1 MKKTLLIFIPFLSLL
16 GQSISTDQLDQ
27 LTFRNIGP
35 SVAGGRIHDIE
46 ILPNDPATVFIA
58 SASGGIWKSTNKGT
72 TWKPVFDDQAVSTF
86 GDMAISLSNPDVIYA
101 GSGEQQNRQSS
112 SWGNGIYKSE
122 NQGET
127 WRSIGL
133 EKTYHIARV
142 IIHPENPNIVF
153 VAALGNLWNSSK
165 ERGVYQT
172 TNGGKN
178 WKKVLYI
185 DDVTGVVDMAMDK
198 NNPNILYAAT
208 YQRMRKAWGFN
219 GGGPGS
225 GIYKTTD
232 GGKTWNELT
241 GGLPPGDKGRI
252 GLAASKTRSNIIYAT
267 IEHADSSGFY
277 RSGNGGRTWKRVNKL
292 NPRPMYYSHIFV
304 DPNNDDIV
312 YMLAT
317 EFYRTKDAGKTFYQ
331 MPTRPTYDVGVHSDH
346 HTLWI
351 NPNNSNHFFLAGDAG
366 LHESWDG
373 GIAYNRLNNIPI
385 GQFYGIGADMEV
397 PYNIYGGM
405 QDNHSWMGPSA
416 TRHWLG
422 ILADDWK
429 QVGFGDGMY
438 QQPDPESSMLY
449 NASQNGNMIRV
460 DRKTGNMQGLKPF
473 PSDSKE
479 KYRFDWVTPLAISKH
494 SSKKVFLGG
503 NRLFISDNGGDSWEQ
518 TEDLSSNT
526 NRDSLTIMGVL
537 GADIKLS
544 KNDGTSSYGEIIS
557 ISESP
562 LWHRVIWVGT
572 DDGNIQVS
580 RDGGEKWE
588 EVSGNITG
596 IPAGSYVSR
605 VLSSI
610 RDRGSAYVTFDR
622 HREGDWKPYVF
633 RTEDYGKTWV
643 PLTRGLPSGSVNV
656 IAEHPDNPDVLF
668 LGTEHAVYL
677 SVNAGSDWTK
687 FKSNLPTTLYD
698 DLLIH
703 PREKDLVLG
712 THGRSFWVLDDT
724 SPLAEWSTVY
734 NKPVHVFSVRAATLF
749 HYWKDTSYRAQEEWA
764 GENPPYGAII
774 SYLVN
779 SDVDSVTITVKRRKS
794 QIIRT
799 YRQPVVKG
807 SIQRL
812 AWDLKYPPPS
822 SQQNESKTEGL
833 QKPKPED
840 ILPKP
845 AHPLD
850 PQGPSVSPGV
860 YTVTIAAGNETSTQ
874 PIRVNP
880 DPKLNLKVGDY
891 RQQEKFLVKL
901 MVIYENAYAMNEK
914 LKSKIKD
921 LEELLDKDDEK
932 LINVKDQQKQVNTI
946 RTGATRLASELKG
959 GGVRQG
965 SFFPPTK
972 THQDRLL
979 RLQALWDNL
988 WRINNASWNTSS
1000 ITAK

>member
-72 TWKPVFDDQAVSTF
+72 TWKPVFDDQVVSTF

-252 GLAASKTRSNIIYAT
+252 GLATSKTRSNIIYAT

-277 RSGNGGRTWKRVNKL
+277 RSSNGGRTWKRVNKL

-503 NRLFISDNGGDSWEQ
+503 NRLFISDNGGDSWER

-622 HREGDWKPYVF
+622 HREGDWKPYVY

-946 RTGATRLASELKG
+946 RTGAARLASELKG

-979 RLQALWDNL
+979 RLQAIWDN
-988 WRINNASWNTSS
+988 ISMAN
-1000 ITAK
+1000 

>member
-46 ILPNDPATVFIA
+46 VLPNDPATVFIA
-58 SASGGIWKSTNKGT
+58 SASGGIWKSSNKGT

-101 GSGEQQNRQSS
+101 GSGEQQNRQST

-185 DDVTGVVDMAMDK
+185 DDMTGVVDMAMDK

-373 GIAYNRLNNIPI
+373 GVAYNRLNNIPI

-449 NASQNGNMIRV
+449 NASQNGNIIRV

-503 NRLFISDNGGDSWEQ
+503 NRLFISDNGGDSWER

-622 HREGDWKPYVF
+622 HREGDWKPYVY

-779 SDVDSVTITVKRRKS
+779 SDVDSVTITVKRRKN

-850 PQGPSVSPGV
+850 PQGPSVSPGL
-860 YTVTIAAGNETSTQ
+860 YSVTIAAGNETSTQ

-901 MVIYENAYAMNEK
+901 MVIYENAYAMNEN
-914 LKSKIKD
+914 LKIKIKE
-921 LEELLDKDDEK
+921 LEEILDKDDEK

-972 THQDRLL
+972 THLDRLL
-979 RLQALWDNL
+979 RLQALWDNVYS
-988 WRINNASWNTSS
+988 AD
-1000 ITAK
+1000 

>member
-46 ILPNDPATVFIA
+46 VLPNDPATVFIA

-101 GSGEQQNRQSS
+101 GSGEQQNRQST
-112 SWGNGIYKSE
+112 SWGNGIYKSV

-185 DDVTGVVDMAMDK
+185 DDMTGVVDMAMDK

-241 GGLPPGDKGRI
+241 GGLPPGEKGRI

-373 GIAYNRLNNIPI
+373 GVAYNRLNNIPI

-449 NASQNGNMIRV
+449 NASQNGNIIRV

-473 PSDSKE
+473 PSDSNE

-503 NRLFISDNGGDSWEQ
+503 NRLFISDNSGDSWER
-518 TEDLSSNT
+518 TKDLSTST

-622 HREGDWKPYVF
+622 HREGDWKPYVY

-677 SVNAGSDWTK
+677 SVNAGSDWIK

-779 SDVDSVTITVKRRKS
+779 SDVDSVTITVKRRKN

-799 YRQPVVKG
+799 YRQPVVRG

-850 PQGPSVSPGV
+850 PQGPSVSPGL
-860 YTVTIAAGNETSTQ
+860 YSVTIAAGNETSTQ

-901 MVIYENAYAMNEK
+901 MVIYENAYAMNEN
-914 LKSKIKD
+914 LKIKIKE
-921 LEELLDKDDEK
+921 LEEILDKDDEK

-972 THQDRLL
+972 THLDRLL
-979 RLQALWDNL
+979 RLQALWDNVYS
-988 WRINNASWNTSS
+988 AD
-1000 ITAK
+1000 

>member
-46 ILPNDPATVFIA
+46 VLPNDPATVFIA

-101 GSGEQQNRQSS
+101 GSGEQQNRQST
-112 SWGNGIYKSE
+112 SWGNGIYKSV

-185 DDVTGVVDMAMDK
+185 DDMTGVVDMAMDK

-241 GGLPPGDKGRI
+241 GGLPPGEKGRI

-373 GIAYNRLNNIPI
+373 GVAYNRLNNIPI

-449 NASQNGNMIRV
+449 NASQNGNIIRV

-503 NRLFISDNGGDSWEQ
+503 NRLFISDNGGDSWER

-622 HREGDWKPYVF
+622 HREGDWKPYVY

-779 SDVDSVTITVKRRKS
+779 SDVDSVTITVKRRKN

-799 YRQPVVKG
+799 YRQPVVRG

-850 PQGPSVSPGV
+850 PQGPSVSPGL
-860 YTVTIAAGNETSTQ
+860 YSVTIAAGNETSTQ

-921 LEELLDKDDEK
+921 LEEILDKDDEK

-972 THQDRLL
+972 THLDRLL
-979 RLQALWDNL
+979 RLQALWDNVYS
-988 WRINNASWNTSS
+988 AD
-1000 ITAK
+1000 

>member
-1 MKKTLLIFIPFLSLL
+1 MKKYIIHFVLVIGLTS
-16 GQSISTDQLDQ
+16 QSITTDQLSQ
-27 LTFRNIGP
+27 LAFRNIGP
-35 SVAGGRIHDIE
+35 SVAGGRIHDVEVVPENPE
-46 ILPNDPATVFIA
+46 IMFIA
-58 SASGGIWKSTNKGT
+58 SASGGIWKSSSKGT
-72 TWKPVFDDQAVSTF
+72 MWKPVFDDQKVSTF
-86 GDMAISLSNPDVIYA
+86 GDLAISQSNTNIIYA
-101 GSGEQQNRQSS
+101 GTGEQQNRQST
-112 SWGNGIYKSE
+112 SWGNGIYKSTD
-122 NQGET
+122 QGET
-127 WRSIGL
+127 WTSIGL
-133 EKTYHIARV
+133 ENTYHIARV

-185 DDVTGVVDMAMDK
+185 DDMTGVVDMAMDK

-241 GGLPPGDKGRI
+241 GGLPPGEKGRI

-373 GIAYNRLNNIPI
+373 GVAYNRLNNIPI

-449 NASQNGNMIRV
+449 NASQNGNIIRV

-503 NRLFISDNGGDSWEQ
+503 NRLFISDNGGDSWER

-622 HREGDWKPYVF
+622 HREGDWRPYVY

-677 SVNAGSDWTK
+677 SVNAGSDWIK

-779 SDVDSVTITVKRRKS
+779 SDVDSVTITVKRRKN

-979 RLQALWDNL
+979 RLQALWVSMAN
-988 WRINNASWNTSS
+988 
-1000 ITAK
+1000 

>member
-46 ILPNDPATVFIA
+46 VLPNDPATVFIA

-101 GSGEQQNRQSS
+101 GSGEQQNRQST
-112 SWGNGIYKSE
+112 SWGNGIYKSV

-185 DDVTGVVDMAMDK
+185 DDMTGVVDMAMDK

-241 GGLPPGDKGRI
+241 GGLPPGEKGRI

-373 GIAYNRLNNIPI
+373 GVAYNRLNNIPI

-449 NASQNGNMIRV
+449 NASQNGNIIRV

-503 NRLFISDNGGDSWEQ
+503 NRLFISDNGGDSWER

-622 HREGDWKPYVF
+622 HREGDWKPYVY

-779 SDVDSVTITVKRRKS
+779 SDVDSVTITVKRRKN

-799 YRQPVVKG
+799 YRQPVVRG

-850 PQGPSVSPGV
+850 PQGPSVSPGL
-860 YTVTIAAGNETSTQ
+860 YSVTIAAGNETSTQ

-901 MVIYENAYAMNEK
+901 MVIYENAYAMNEN
-914 LKSKIKD
+914 LKIKIKE
-921 LEELLDKDDEK
+921 LEEILDKDDEK

-972 THQDRLL
+972 THLDRLL
-979 RLQALWDNL
+979 RLQSLWDNVYS
-988 WRINNASWNTSS
+988 AD
-1000 ITAK
+1000 

>member
-101 GSGEQQNRQSS
+101 GSGEQQNRQST
-112 SWGNGIYKSE
+112 SWGNGVYKSE

-544 KNDGTSSYGEIIS
+544 KNDGTSSYVEIIS

-596 IPAGSYVSR
+596 VPAGSYVSR

-622 HREGDWKPYVF
+622 HREGDWKPYVY

-724 SPLAEWSTVY
+724 SPLAEWATVY
-734 NKPVHVFSVRAATLF
+734 NKPVHAFSVRAATLF

-932 LINVKDQQKQVNTI
+932 LINVKDRQKQVNTI

-979 RLQALWDNL
+979 RLQALWDN
-988 WRINNASWNTSS
+988 ISMAN
-1000 ITAK
+1000 

>member
-46 ILPNDPATVFIA
+46 VLPNDPATVFIA

-101 GSGEQQNRQSS
+101 GSGEQQNRQST
-112 SWGNGIYKSE
+112 SWGNGVYKSTD
-122 NQGET
+122 QGET

-165 ERGVYQT
+165 DRGVYQT
-172 TNGGKN
+172 TDGGKN

-185 DDVTGVVDMAMDK
+185 DDMTGVVDMAMDK

-241 GGLPPGDKGRI
+241 GGLPPGEKGRI

-373 GIAYNRLNNIPI
+373 GVAYNRLNNIPI

-449 NASQNGNMIRV
+449 NASQNGNIIRV

-503 NRLFISDNGGDSWEQ
+503 NRLFISDNGGDSWER

-622 HREGDWKPYVF
+622 HREGDWKPYVY

-677 SVNAGSDWTK
+677 SVNAGSDWIK

-779 SDVDSVTITVKRRKS
+779 SDVDSVTITVKRRKN

-850 PQGPSVSPGV
+850 PQGPSVSPGL
-860 YTVTIAAGNETSTQ
+860 YSVTIAAGNETSTQ

-901 MVIYENAYAMNEK
+901 MVIYENAYAMNEN
-914 LKSKIKD
+914 LKIKIKD
-921 LEELLDKDDEK
+921 LEEILDKDDEK

-972 THQDRLL
+972 THLDRLL
-979 RLQALWDNL
+979 RLQALWDNVYS
-988 WRINNASWNTSS
+988 AD
-1000 ITAK
+1000 

>member
-1 MKKTLLIFIPFLSLL
+1 MKKTLLIFIPFLSLF
-16 GQSISTDQLDQ
+16 GQSITTNQLDQ

-101 GSGEQQNRQSS
+101 GSGEQQNRQST
-112 SWGNGIYKSE
+112 SWGNGVYKSE

-133 EKTYHIARV
+133 EKTYHISRV
-142 IIHPENPNIVF
+142 IIHPENSNIVF

-185 DDVTGVVDMAMDK
+185 DEMTGVVDMAMDK

-503 NRLFISDNGGDSWEQ
+503 NRLFISDNGGDSWER

-622 HREGDWKPYVF
+622 HREGDWRPYVY

-779 SDVDSVTITVKRRKS
+779 SDVDSVTITVKRRKN

-845 AHPLD
+845 AHPLN
-850 PQGPSVSPGV
+850 PQGPSVSPGL
-860 YTVTIAAGNETSTQ
+860 YSVTIAAGNETSTQ

-914 LKSKIKD
+914 LKIKIKE
-921 LEELLDKDDEK
+921 LEEILDKDDEK

-946 RTGATRLASELKG
+946 RTGAMRLASELKG
-959 GGVRQG
+959 GG
-965 SFFPPTK
+965 
-972 THQDRLL
+972 
-979 RLQALWDNL
+979 
-988 WRINNASWNTSS
+988 
-1000 ITAK
+1000 

>member
-46 ILPNDPATVFIA
+46 VLPNDPATVFIA
-58 SASGGIWKSTNKGT
+58 SASGGIWKSSNKGT

-101 GSGEQQNRQSS
+101 GSGEQQNRQST
-112 SWGNGIYKSE
+112 SWGNGIYKSV

-185 DDVTGVVDMAMDK
+185 DDMTGVVDMAMDK

-373 GIAYNRLNNIPI
+373 GVAYNRLNNIPI

-449 NASQNGNMIRV
+449 NASQNGNIIRV

-503 NRLFISDNGGDSWEQ
+503 NRLFISDNGGDSWER

-779 SDVDSVTITVKRRKS
+779 SDVDSVTITVKRRKN

-850 PQGPSVSPGV
+850 PQGPSVSPGL
-860 YTVTIAAGNETSTQ
+860 YSVTIAAGNETSTQ

-901 MVIYENAYAMNEK
+901 MVIYENAYAMNEN
-914 LKSKIKD
+914 LKIKIKE
-921 LEELLDKDDEK
+921 LEKILDKDDEK

-972 THQDRLL
+972 THLDRLL
-979 RLQALWDNL
+979 RLQALWDNVYS
-988 WRINNASWNTSS
+988 AD
-1000 ITAK
+1000 

>member
-46 ILPNDPATVFIA
+46 VLPNDPATVFIA

-101 GSGEQQNRQSS
+101 GSGEQQNRQST
-112 SWGNGIYKSE
+112 SWGNGIYKSV

-185 DDVTGVVDMAMDK
+185 DDMTGVVDMAMDK

-241 GGLPPGDKGRI
+241 GGLPPGEKGRI

-373 GIAYNRLNNIPI
+373 GVAYNRLNNIPI

-449 NASQNGNMIRV
+449 NASQNGNIIRV

-503 NRLFISDNGGDSWEQ
+503 NRLFISDNGGDSWER

-622 HREGDWKPYVF
+622 HREGDWKPYVY

-677 SVNAGSDWTK
+677 SVNAGSDWIK

-779 SDVDSVTITVKRRKS
+779 SDVDSVTITVKRRKN

-850 PQGPSVSPGV
+850 PQGPSVSPGL
-860 YTVTIAAGNETSTQ
+860 YSVTIAAGNETSTQ

-901 MVIYENAYAMNEK
+901 MVIYENAYAMNEN
-914 LKSKIKD
+914 LKIKIKE
-921 LEELLDKDDEK
+921 LEEILDKDDEK

-965 SFFPPTK
+965 AFFPPTK
-972 THQDRLL
+972 THLDRLL
-979 RLQALWDNL
+979 RLQALWDNVYS
-988 WRINNASWNTSS
+988 AD
-1000 ITAK
+1000 

>member
-101 GSGEQQNRQSS
+101 GSGEQQNRQST
-112 SWGNGIYKSE
+112 SWGNGVYKSTD
-122 NQGET
+122 QGET

-185 DDVTGVVDMAMDK
+185 DDMTGVVDMAMDK

-373 GIAYNRLNNIPI
+373 GVAYNRLNNIPI

-449 NASQNGNMIRV
+449 NASQNGNIIRV

-473 PSDSKE
+473 PSDSNE

-503 NRLFISDNGGDSWEQ
+503 NRLFISDNSGDSWER
-518 TEDLSSNT
+518 TKDLSTST

-588 EVSGNITG
+588 VVSGNITG

-622 HREGDWKPYVF
+622 HREGDWRPYVY

-779 SDVDSVTITVKRRKS
+779 SDVDSVTITVKRRKN

-799 YRQPVVKG
+799 YRQPVVRG

-850 PQGPSVSPGV
+850 PQGPSVSPGL
-860 YTVTIAAGNETSTQ
+860 YSVTIAAGNETSTQ

-901 MVIYENAYAMNEK
+901 MVIYENAYAMNEN
-914 LKSKIKD
+914 LKIKIKE
-921 LEELLDKDDEK
+921 LEEILDKDDEK

-972 THQDRLL
+972 THLDRLL
-979 RLQALWDNL
+979 RLQALWDNVYS
-988 WRINNASWNTSS
+988 AD
-1000 ITAK
+1000 

>member
-46 ILPNDPATVFIA
+46 VLPNDPATVFIA
-58 SASGGIWKSTNKGT
+58 SASGGIWKSSNKGT

-101 GSGEQQNRQSS
+101 GSGEQQNRQST

-185 DDVTGVVDMAMDK
+185 DDMTGVVDMAMDK

-622 HREGDWKPYVF
+622 HREGDWKPYVY

-946 RTGATRLASELKG
+946 RTGAARLASELKG

-979 RLQALWDNL
+979 RLQALWVSMAN
-988 WRINNASWNTSS
+988 
-1000 ITAK
+1000 

>member
-46 ILPNDPATVFIA
+46 VLPNDPATVFIA
-58 SASGGIWKSTNKGT
+58 SASGGIWKSSNKGT

-101 GSGEQQNRQSS
+101 GSGEQQNRQST
-112 SWGNGIYKSE
+112 SWGNGIYKSV

-185 DDVTGVVDMAMDK
+185 DDMTGVVDMAMDK

-241 GGLPPGDKGRI
+241 GGLPPGEKGRI

-373 GIAYNRLNNIPI
+373 GVAYNRLNNIPI

-438 QQPDPESSMLY
+438 QQPDPESFMLY
-449 NASQNGNMIRV
+449 NASQNGNIIRV

-473 PSDSKE
+473 PSDSNE

-503 NRLFISDNGGDSWEQ
+503 NRLFISDNSGDSWER
-518 TEDLSSNT
+518 TKDLSTST

-622 HREGDWKPYVF
+622 HREGDWKPYVY

-779 SDVDSVTITVKRRKS
+779 SDVDSVTITVKRRKN

-799 YRQPVVKG
+799 YRQPVVRG

-850 PQGPSVSPGV
+850 PQGPSVSPGL
-860 YTVTIAAGNETSTQ
+860 YSVTIAAGNETSTQ

-901 MVIYENAYAMNEK
+901 MVIYENAYAMNEN
-914 LKSKIKD
+914 LKIKIKE
-921 LEELLDKDDEK
+921 LEEILDKDDEK

-972 THQDRLL
+972 THLDRLL
-979 RLQALWDNL
+979 RLQALWDNVYS
-988 WRINNASWNTSS
+988 AD
-1000 ITAK
+1000 

>member
-101 GSGEQQNRQSS
+101 GSGEQQNRQST
-112 SWGNGIYKSE
+112 SWGNGVYKSE

-622 HREGDWKPYVF
+622 HREGDWKPYVY

-946 RTGATRLASELKG
+946 RTGAARLASELKG

-988 WRINNASWNTSS
+988 S
-1000 ITAK
+1000 TAD

>member
-16 GQSISTDQLDQ
+16 GQSITTNQLDQ

-46 ILPNDPATVFIA
+46 VLPNDPATVFIA
-58 SASGGIWKSTNKGT
+58 SASGGIWKSSNKGT

-101 GSGEQQNRQSS
+101 GSGEQQNRQST
-112 SWGNGIYKSE
+112 SWGNGVYKSE
-122 NQGET
+122 DQGET

-142 IIHPENPNIVF
+142 IIHPQNPNIVF

-185 DDVTGVVDMAMDK
+185 DDMTGVVDMAMDK

-252 GLAASKTRSNIIYAT
+252 GLAASKTRPNIIYAT

-503 NRLFISDNGGDSWEQ
+503 NRLFISDNSGDSWEG
-518 TEDLSSNT
+518 TKDLSTST

-562 LWHRVIWVGT
+562 LWHRIIWIGT

-580 RDGGEKWE
+580 KDGGKKWE
-588 EVSGNITG
+588 EVSRNITG
-596 IPAGSYVSR
+596 VPTSSYVSR

-610 RDRGSAYVTFDR
+610 RNRGSAYVTFDR
-622 HREGDWKPYVF
+622 HREGDWRPYVY
-633 RTEDYGKTWV
+633 RTDDYGKTWV

-779 SDVDSVTITVKRRKS
+779 SDVDSVTITVKRRKN

-850 PQGPSVSPGV
+850 PQGPSVSPGL
-860 YTVTIAAGNETSTQ
+860 YSVTIAAGNETSTQ

-891 RQQEKFLVKL
+891 RQQEKFLVEL
-901 MVIYENAYAMNEK
+901 MVIYENAHAMNEK
-914 LKSKIKD
+914 LKIKIKE
-921 LEELLDKDDEK
+921 LEEILDKDDEK
-932 LINVKDQQKQVNTI
+932 LKNVKDQQKQVNTI

-972 THQDRLL
+972 THRDRFL

-988 WRINNASWNTSS
+988 S
-1000 ITAK
+1000 TAD

>member
-46 ILPNDPATVFIA
+46 VLPNDPATVFIA

-101 GSGEQQNRQSS
+101 GSGEQQNRQST
-112 SWGNGIYKSE
+112 SWGNGIYKSV

-185 DDVTGVVDMAMDK
+185 DDMTGVVDMAMDK

-373 GIAYNRLNNIPI
+373 GVAYNRLNNIPI

-449 NASQNGNMIRV
+449 NASQNGNIIRV

-503 NRLFISDNGGDSWEQ
+503 NRLFISDNGGDSWER
-518 TEDLSSNT
+518 TEDLSTST

-622 HREGDWKPYVF
+622 HREGDWKPYVY

-779 SDVDSVTITVKRRKS
+779 SDVDSVTITVKRRKN

-850 PQGPSVSPGV
+850 PQGPSVSPGL
-860 YTVTIAAGNETSTQ
+860 YSVTIAAGNETSTQ

-901 MVIYENAYAMNEK
+901 MVIYENAYAMNEN
-914 LKSKIKD
+914 LKIKIKE
-921 LEELLDKDDEK
+921 LEEILDKDDEK

-972 THQDRLL
+972 THLDRLL
-979 RLQALWDNL
+979 RLQALWDNVYS
-988 WRINNASWNTSS
+988 AD
-1000 ITAK
+1000 

>member
-46 ILPNDPATVFIA
+46 VLPNDPATVFIA
-58 SASGGIWKSTNKGT
+58 SASGGIWKSSNKGT

-101 GSGEQQNRQSS
+101 GSGEQQNRQST

-185 DDVTGVVDMAMDK
+185 DDMTGVVDMAMDK

-252 GLAASKTRSNIIYAT
+252 GLATSKTRSNIIYAT

-373 GIAYNRLNNIPI
+373 GVAYNRLNNIPI

-449 NASQNGNMIRV
+449 NASQNGNIIRV

-503 NRLFISDNGGDSWEQ
+503 NRLFISDNGGDSWER

-622 HREGDWKPYVF
+622 HREGDWKPYVY

-779 SDVDSVTITVKRRKS
+779 SDVDSVTITVKRRKN

-850 PQGPSVSPGV
+850 PQGPSVSPGL
-860 YTVTIAAGNETSTQ
+860 YSVTIAAGNETSTQ

-901 MVIYENAYAMNEK
+901 MVIYENAYAMNEN
-914 LKSKIKD
+914 LKIKIKE
-921 LEELLDKDDEK
+921 LEEILDKDDEK

-972 THQDRLL
+972 THLDRLL
-979 RLQALWDNL
+979 RLQALWDNVYS
-988 WRINNASWNTSS
+988 AD
-1000 ITAK
+1000 

>member
-1 MKKTLLIFIPFLSLL
+1 MKKTLLIFIPFLSLF
-16 GQSISTDQLDQ
+16 GQSISTNQLDQ

-101 GSGEQQNRQSS
+101 GSGEQQNRQST
-112 SWGNGIYKSE
+112 SWGNGVYKSE

-185 DDVTGVVDMAMDK
+185 DEMTGVVDMAMDK

-267 IEHADSSGFY
+267 IEHADSNGFY

-385 GQFYGIGADMEV
+385 GQFYGIGVDMEV

-405 QDNHSWMGPSA
+405 QDNHSWMGPSS

-503 NRLFISDNGGDSWEQ
+503 NRLFISDNGGDSWER
-518 TEDLSSNT
+518 TEDLSTST

-622 HREGDWKPYVF
+622 HREGDWRPYVY

-779 SDVDSVTITVKRRKS
+779 SDVDSVTITVKRRKN

-845 AHPLD
+845 AHPLN

-874 PIRVNP
+874 PIRV
-880 DPKLNLKVGDY
+880 
-891 RQQEKFLVKL
+891 
-901 MVIYENAYAMNEK
+901 
-914 LKSKIKD
+914 KIS
-921 LEELLDKDDEK
+921 
-932 LINVKDQQKQVNTI
+932 
-946 RTGATRLASELKG
+946 G
-959 GGVRQG
+959 
-965 SFFPPTK
+965 
-972 THQDRLL
+972 
-979 RLQALWDNL
+979 
-988 WRINNASWNTSS
+988 
-1000 ITAK
+1000 

>member
-46 ILPNDPATVFIA
+46 VLPNDPATVFIA

-101 GSGEQQNRQSS
+101 GSGEQQNRQST
-112 SWGNGIYKSE
+112 SWGNGIYKSV

-185 DDVTGVVDMAMDK
+185 DDMTGVVDMAMDK

-241 GGLPPGDKGRI
+241 GGLPPGEKGRI

-373 GIAYNRLNNIPI
+373 GVAYNRLNNIPI

-449 NASQNGNMIRV
+449 NASQNGNIIRV

-503 NRLFISDNGGDSWEQ
+503 NRLFISDNGGDSWER

-622 HREGDWKPYVF
+622 HREGDWRPYVY

-779 SDVDSVTITVKRRKS
+779 SDVDSVTITVKRRKN

-799 YRQPVVKG
+799 YRQPVVRG

-850 PQGPSVSPGV
+850 PQGPSVSPGL
-860 YTVTIAAGNETSTQ
+860 YSVTIAAGNETSTQ

-901 MVIYENAYAMNEK
+901 MVIYENAYAMNEN
-914 LKSKIKD
+914 LKIKIKE
-921 LEELLDKDDEK
+921 LEEILDKDDEK

-972 THQDRLL
+972 THLDRLL
-979 RLQALWDNL
+979 RLQALWDNVYS
-988 WRINNASWNTSS
+988 AD
-1000 ITAK
+1000 

>member
-46 ILPNDPATVFIA
+46 VLPNDPATVFIA

-101 GSGEQQNRQSS
+101 GSGEQQNRQST
-112 SWGNGIYKSE
+112 SWGNGIYKSV

-185 DDVTGVVDMAMDK
+185 DDMTGVVDMAMDK

-241 GGLPPGDKGRI
+241 GGLPPGEKGRI

-373 GIAYNRLNNIPI
+373 GVAYNRLNNIPI

-449 NASQNGNMIRV
+449 NASQNGNIIRV

-503 NRLFISDNGGDSWEQ
+503 NRLFISDNGGDSWER

-622 HREGDWKPYVF
+622 HREGDWKPYVY

-779 SDVDSVTITVKRRKS
+779 SDVDSVTITVKRRKN

-799 YRQPVVKG
+799 YRQPVVRG

-850 PQGPSVSPGV
+850 PQGPSVSPGL

-901 MVIYENAYAMNEK
+901 MVIYENAYAMNEN
-914 LKSKIKD
+914 LKIKIKE
-921 LEELLDKDDEK
+921 LEEILDKDDEK

-972 THQDRLL
+972 THLDRLL
-979 RLQALWDNL
+979 RLQALWDNVYS
-988 WRINNASWNTSS
+988 AD
-1000 ITAK
+1000 

>member
-46 ILPNDPATVFIA
+46 VLPNDPATVFIA
-58 SASGGIWKSTNKGT
+58 SASGGIWKSSNKGT

-101 GSGEQQNRQSS
+101 GSGEQQNRQST

-185 DDVTGVVDMAMDK
+185 DDMTGVVDMAMDK

-252 GLAASKTRSNIIYAT
+252 GLATSKTRSNIIYAT

-373 GIAYNRLNNIPI
+373 GVAYNRLNNIPI

-449 NASQNGNMIRV
+449 NASQNGNIIRV

-503 NRLFISDNGGDSWEQ
+503 NRLFISDNGGDSWER

-622 HREGDWKPYVF
+622 HREGDWKPYVY

-779 SDVDSVTITVKRRKS
+779 SDVDSVTITVKRRKN

-850 PQGPSVSPGV
+850 PQGPSVSPGL
-860 YTVTIAAGNETSTQ
+860 YSVTIAAGNETSTQ

-901 MVIYENAYAMNEK
+901 MVIYENAYAMNEN
-914 LKSKIKD
+914 LKIKIKE
-921 LEELLDKDDEK
+921 LEEILDKDDEK

-972 THQDRLL
+972 THLDRLI
-979 RLQALWDNL
+979 RLQTLWDNV
-988 WRINNASWNTSS
+988 S
-1000 ITAK
+1000 TAD

>member
-46 ILPNDPATVFIA
+46 VLPNDPATVFIA

-101 GSGEQQNRQSS
+101 GSGEQQNRQST
-112 SWGNGIYKSE
+112 SWGNGIYKSV

-165 ERGVYQT
+165 DRGVYQT
-172 TNGGKN
+172 TDGGKN

-185 DDVTGVVDMAMDK
+185 DDMTGVVDMAMDK

-241 GGLPPGDKGRI
+241 GGLPPGEKGRI

-373 GIAYNRLNNIPI
+373 GVAYNRLNNIPI

-449 NASQNGNMIRV
+449 NASQNGNIIRV

-503 NRLFISDNGGDSWEQ
+503 NRLFISDNGGDSWER

-622 HREGDWKPYVF
+622 HREGDWKPYVY

-779 SDVDSVTITVKRRKS
+779 SDVDSVTITVKRRKN

-850 PQGPSVSPGV
+850 PQGPSVSPGL
-860 YTVTIAAGNETSTQ
+860 YSVTIAAGNETSTQ

-901 MVIYENAYAMNEK
+901 MVIYENAYAMNEN
-914 LKSKIKD
+914 LKIKIKE
-921 LEELLDKDDEK
+921 LEEILDKDDEK

-972 THQDRLL
+972 THLDRLL
-979 RLQALWDNL
+979 RLQALWDNVYS
-988 WRINNASWNTSS
+988 AD
-1000 ITAK
+1000 

>member
-72 TWKPVFDDQAVSTF
+72 TWKPVFDDQVVSTF

-185 DDVTGVVDMAMDK
+185 DDMTGVVDMAMDK

-622 HREGDWKPYVF
+622 HREGDWKPYVY

-972 THQDRLL
+972 THRDRLL
-979 RLQALWDNL
+979 RLQTLWDNL
-988 WRINNASWNTSS
+988 S
-1000 ITAK
+1000 TAD

>member
-1 MKKTLLIFIPFLSLL
+1 MKKTLLIFIPFLSLQ

-46 ILPNDPATVFIA
+46 VLPNDPATVFIA

-72 TWKPVFDDQAVSTF
+72 TWKPVFDDQVVSTF

-185 DDVTGVVDMAMDK
+185 DDMTGVVDMAMDK

-277 RSGNGGRTWKRVNKL
+277 RSSNGGRTWKRVNKL

-373 GIAYNRLNNIPI
+373 GVAYNRLNNIPI

-503 NRLFISDNGGDSWEQ
+503 NRLFISDNGGDSWER

-622 HREGDWKPYVF
+622 HREGDWKPYVY

-840 ILPKP
+840 ILPRP

-874 PIRVNP
+874 AIRVNP

-946 RTGATRLASELKG
+946 RTGAARLASELKG

-979 RLQALWDNL
+979 RLQAIWDN
-988 WRINNASWNTSS
+988 ISMAN
-1000 ITAK
+1000 

>member
-46 ILPNDPATVFIA
+46 VLPNDPATVFIA

-101 GSGEQQNRQSS
+101 GSGEQQNRQST
-112 SWGNGIYKSE
+112 SWGNGIYKSV

-185 DDVTGVVDMAMDK
+185 DDMTGVVDMAMDK

-241 GGLPPGDKGRI
+241 GGLPPGEKGRI

-373 GIAYNRLNNIPI
+373 GVAYNRLNNIPI

-449 NASQNGNMIRV
+449 NASQNGNIIRV

-503 NRLFISDNGGDSWEQ
+503 NRLFISDNGGDSWER

-622 HREGDWKPYVF
+622 HREGDWKPYVY

-677 SVNAGSDWTK
+677 SVNAGSDWIK

-779 SDVDSVTITVKRRKS
+779 SDVDSVTITVKRRKN

-850 PQGPSVSPGV
+850 PQGPSVSPGL
-860 YTVTIAAGNETSTQ
+860 YSVTIAAGNETSTQ

-901 MVIYENAYAMNEK
+901 MVIYENAYAMNEN
-914 LKSKIKD
+914 LKIKIKE
-921 LEELLDKDDEK
+921 LEEILDKDDEK

-972 THQDRLL
+972 THLDRLL
-979 RLQALWDNL
+979 RLQALWDNVYS
-988 WRINNASWNTSS
+988 AD
-1000 ITAK
+1000 

>member
-46 ILPNDPATVFIA
+46 VLPNDPATVFIA
-58 SASGGIWKSTNKGT
+58 SASGGIWKSSNKGT

-101 GSGEQQNRQSS
+101 GSGEQQNRQST

-185 DDVTGVVDMAMDK
+185 DDMTGVVDMAMDK

-373 GIAYNRLNNIPI
+373 GVAYNRLNNIPI

-449 NASQNGNMIRV
+449 NASQNGNIIRV

-503 NRLFISDNGGDSWEQ
+503 NRLFISDNGGDSWER

-622 HREGDWKPYVF
+622 HREGDWKPYVY

-779 SDVDSVTITVKRRKS
+779 SDVDSVTITVKRRKN

-850 PQGPSVSPGV
+850 PQGPSVSPGL
-860 YTVTIAAGNETSTQ
+860 YSVTIAAGNETSTQ

-921 LEELLDKDDEK
+921 LEEILDKDDEK

-972 THQDRLL
+972 THLDRLI
-979 RLQALWDNL
+979 RLQTLWDNV
-988 WRINNASWNTSS
+988 S
-1000 ITAK
+1000 TAD